1 MPLRYANKQWI
12 AFVTVLILVCWSFSD
27 FINTRFAM
35 ADEIVN
41 KAFEVM
47 PWKVG
52 QSVEYQIISIENTGG
67 DNRYKF
73 TLVGKEMVNGKIY
86 FWERIDIYQL
96 NYFQEGTEFRK
107 NITLLAL
114 IPPLNPK
121 EFTRDPAR
129 YISLGLFPAEAV
141 RLKIQIFD
149 SPFIEVDPKSY
160 FLHQD
165 IIEKTPYAITP
176 HAMGKID
183 FSNMKIFDF
192 LEKISVPGGIFE
204 CQHIFAHTDVF
215 KEYWDEGF
223 DLWRSPKVPL
233 LGIVKMEF
241 SKTSYWEKWSYRNES
256 QKIKTVH
263 DFFSYLFNKEIV
275 GRRKPDTHIMNL
287 ISYNQNDEAKE

>member
-1 MPLRYANKQWI
+1 M
-12 AFVTVLILVCWSFSD
+12 VLILTCWNLSD
-27 FINTRFAM
+27 DINMRIVM
-35 ADEIVN
+35 AEQIVN
-41 KAFEVM
+41 KTVEVM

-52 QSVEYQIISIENTGG
+52 QSVEYQIISIENAGG

-73 TLVGKEMVNGKIY
+73 TLVGEEKVDGKVY

-96 NYFQEGTEFRK
+96 NYYQGATESRK

-114 IPPLNPK
+114 VPPLNTE
-121 EFTRDPAR
+121 EFTCDPAR

-149 SPFIEVDPKSY
+149 SQFIEVDPKSY

-165 IIEKTPYAITP
+165 IIEKTPYSVTP
-176 HAMGKID
+176 HAMGRID
-183 FSNMKIFDF
+183 FTNKIISDF
-192 LEKISVPGGIFE
+192 LEKISVPAGVFE

-256 QKIKTVH
+256 KKIKTVR

-287 ISYNQNDEAKE
+287 ISYNQNDEAEK